1 VPMIH
6 FESKEKVLRIDE
18 IFKDDS
24 IYPRERTDDK
34 RIDFFSDLIE
44 EGTRFPPIK
53 IVKDTS
59 GRYILIDGFHRYSAF
74 IKLKRTE
81 IACDLIDAAPQLWR
95 LLSVGFNSDSS
106 QPLKPGEIKRAIHD
120 AWCKDN
126 VRNKRQIADMV
137 GCSVQ
142 WVRKV
147 VKGLAQK
154 EESEKLALA
163 RKLKDEENLPVR
175 DIAERI
181 GWSKTKT
188 HRLLSEDSKTEN
200 GPENN
205 PADSGRSSKQK
216 PRMTS
221 TETPPQTEPSFQDA
235 ENVIR
240 NFDRYDHEWEPDQKE
255 TLYVFDG
262 IKNNIPVQVISDHIN
277 RGPGWVRN
285 TASVLLLFYQNDEKR
300 SDQLQDISDA
310 LSVDIDRIQSIHWF
324 FIHWPSI
331 LPERHS
337 LFQWILSNPPRYRDD
352 RMSQLIRLEHLHWH
366 NDSEDAQGL
375 ESDQDQHRHLSELPD
390 DTLSRLNRISAHFE
404 DLKRYLR
411 NYDIDTALAKD
422 LLERMNLIM
431 ILQNRIRDHLCKYI

>member
-1 VPMIH
+1 VPTIH
-6 FESKEKVLRIDE
+6 FESKEKVLRLDE

-24 IYPRERTDDK
+24 IYPRERTDEK

-44 EGTRFPPIK
+44 EGTQFPPIK

-81 IACDLIDAAPQLWR
+81 ITCDLIDAAPQLWR

-188 HRLLSEDSKTEN
+188 HRLLSDIPKTEN
-200 GPENN
+200 VSGHDS
-205 PADSGRSSKQK
+205 ADSGRSSKQK
-216 PRMTS
+216 PHMTS
-221 TETPPQTEPSFQDA
+221 TETPPQTEPSFQNA

-277 RGPGWVRN
+277 RSSGWVRN
-285 TASVLLLFYQNDEKR
+285 TASVLLLFYQDNENRPDPLHE
-300 SDQLQDISDA
+300 IAEA

-331 LPERHS
+331 LPERHP

-352 RMSQLIRLEHLHWH
+352 RVSQLIRLEHLHWH
-366 NDSEDAQGL
+366 NDSEDVQGL
-375 ESDQDQHRHLSELPD
+375 EGDQDQHRLLSELSD

-411 NYDIDTALAKD
+411 NYEIDTALAKD

>member
-1 VPMIH
+1 VPMIR
-6 FESKEKVLRIDE
+6 FESKEKVLRLDE

-24 IYPRERTDDK
+24 IYPRERTDEK
-34 RIDFFSDLIE
+34 RIDFFSDLIG
-44 EGTRFPPIK
+44 EGTQFPPIK
-53 IVKDTS
+53 IVRDTS
-59 GRYILIDGFHRYSAF
+59 GRYVLIDGFHRYSAF

-81 IACDLIDAAPQLWR
+81 ITCDLIDAAPQLWR

-200 GPENN
+200 GSENDLM
-205 PADSGRSSKQK
+205 DSGRSSKQK

-240 NFDRYDHEWEPDQKE
+240 NFNRYNHEWEPDQKE

-285 TASVLLLFYQNDEKR
+285 TASVLLLFYQNDENR
-300 SDQLQDISDA
+300 YDQLQDISDA
-310 LSVDIDRIQSIHWF
+310 LSADIDRIQSIQWF
-324 FIHWPSI
+324 FIHWPNI

-352 RMSQLIRLEHLHWH
+352 RVSQLIRLEHLHWH

-375 ESDQDQHRHLSELPD
+375 ESDQDQHRLLSELSE

-431 ILQNRIRDHLCKYI
+431 ILQNRIRDHLCKFI